1 MSFAL
6 ALRVE
11 MLNWYFGFS
20 CFSAVE
26 RSLSCVRP
34 RAHARIKPLALVS
47 VGVKDLLLLKSA
59 SAEASS
65 LVLNSFVSGFDAEA
79 VWRSKRAGAT
89 VLYKANMDEF
99 GVGYASLAC
108 GQGRIASAWAPTLV
122 QSLKTVALAGG
133 SSGGCASAVALG
145 CSTVA
150 LGTDTGGSVRQPA
163 SYNGIVGLKPTYGRC
178 SRWGVIAYSSSL
190 DQVGVLARAS
200 SDCALLCSAV
210 FGVDSKD
217 WTSAKVPVPKYELYV
232 DSGFGLA
239 RASGAVLVLRRHA
252 PCSDQSWTYSLA
264 CLARAG
270 FELVEIDLPFVDM
283 VLPCYC
289 VLSSVEC
296 CSNLAR
302 YDGIKFGL
310 KFKEANSFAL
320 YSKLRSVGFSVEVK
334 RKLLTG
340 AYVMA
345 TRLGYERYYL
355 KAQRLRFGIK
365 NCLTTR
371 LRHALAV
378 ATPLVSSS
386 WLAGGFDRCA
396 NTSSGVYTVLANLT
410 GLPSVSTPSCTNCA
424 GVPFGLQLV
433 AKPFDELS
441 LISISR
447 FVSCVSGKLAP
458 IC

>member
-1 MSFAL
+1 M
-6 ALRVE
+6 
-11 MLNWYFGFS
+11 
-20 CFSAVE
+20 
-26 RSLSCVRP
+26 
-34 RAHARIKPLALVS
+34 
-47 VGVKDLLLLKSA
+47 LLKGA
-59 SAEASS
+59 GAEASS
-65 LVLNSFVSGFDAEA
+65 LVLNNFVGGFDAEV
-79 VWRSKRAGAT
+79 VWRAKRAGAA

-99 GVGYASLAC
+99 GVGYASSAC
-108 GQGRIASAWAPTLV
+108 AQGRIVSAWASTLV
-122 QSLKTVALAGG
+122 RSLKTVVLAGG

-145 CSTVA
+145 CSAVA

-178 SRWGVIAYSSSL
+178 SRWGVIEYSSSL

-200 SDCALLCSAV
+200 SDCAFLCSAV

-232 DSGFGLA
+232 DSAIGLA
-239 RASGAVLVLRRHA
+239 RANGAVLVLRRHT
-252 PCSDQSWTYSLA
+252 PCFDQSWTYSLA

-270 FELVEIDLPFVDM
+270 FRLVEIDLPFADM
-283 VLPCYC
+283 LLPCYC

-310 KFKEANSFAL
+310 KFRDVSAFAL
-320 YSKLRSVGFSVEVK
+320 YKKLRSVGFSAEVK

-365 NCLTTR
+365 NCLATR

-378 ATPLVSSS
+378 ATPLVSSP
-386 WLAGGFDRCA
+386 WLTG
-396 NTSSGVYTVLANLT
+396 SSGSCVNASSDVYTVLASLT
-410 GLPSVSTPSCTNCA
+410 GLPSVSTPACVDCTGA
-424 GVPFGLQLV
+424 PFGFQLV

-447 FVSCVSGKLAP
+447 FVSCVCGKLEP
-458 IC
+458 VC